1 MDLSCT
7 KTSLGLSG
15 ETYQLR
21 KAKSP
26 CRVNDSLL
34 KVTRKSLYVLWILHI
49 FYKIVTVDVWTS
61 YAARIMGILV
71 VLFVIV

>member
-7 KTSLGLSG
+7 KTSLGLSV

-34 KVTRKSLYVLWILHI
+34 KVN
-49 FYKIVTVDVWTS
+49 YKTQ
-61 YAARIMGILV
+61 Y
-71 VLFVIV
+71 